1 MGKNNKKK
9 TGNKKTNEQNK
20 NNTIDE
26 LNEDDILE
34 LAIKEN
40 ESYVAPVK
48 KAFTLPPTKDDKYP
62 FVSVCTPTYNRRPFI
77 SAMLKCFDHQDY
89 PKHRMEWIIVDDG
102 TDKVEELVKDHPNV
116 RYFKYDEKMTLGKK
130 RNVVHDKSVGDIL
143 VYMDDDDYYP
153 PQRVSHAV
161 DMLQKNPQALCA
173 GCSELYI
180 YFKHIQKMYQF
191 GPYRANHGTAGTFAF
206 RREML
211 KDNRYEEEACLA
223 EEKAFLKDYTV
234 PFVQLDPKKVI
245 LVFSHEQNTF
255 DKRKLLDGP
264 KNNFVKESDKII
276 DDFIK
281 EKELKEFYLS
291 IDSLLEDYS
300 PGDPSMKPDVLKQMI
315 KLEETRR
322 KNAEQQ
328 LSKYIENGQTITLQQ
343 EGQPPKTLKMPE
355 IIELIKQQQAQLQQ
369 FASRIAQHE
378 QLNKALME
386 KLKDTKKTNISNT
399 VAEVSSNEESQH
411 PIELLI
417 NEVSQ
422 HPIDVSNNDVS
433 NNDVSN
439 NDVSN
444 NDLSN
449 NDLSNTMIN

>member
-9 TGNKKTNEQNK
+9 TGNKKTNDQNK

-26 LNEDDILE
+26 LNEDDIMA

-191 GPYRANHGTAGTFAF
+191 GPYKANHGTAGTFAF

-264 KNNFVKESDKII
+264 KNKFVKESDKII

-399 VAEVSSNEESQH
+399 VAEVSGNEESQP

-422 HPIDVSNNDVS
+422 HPIDLS